1 MSQAT
6 AMFQSQLRE
15 AVRDA
20 QAPGAAPAKPVPA
33 EPAHRTVVRL

>member
-15 AVRDA
+15 AVRA
-20 QAPGAAPAKPVPA
+20 AHTPEPTPQTPAP
-33 EPAHRTVVRL
+33 T